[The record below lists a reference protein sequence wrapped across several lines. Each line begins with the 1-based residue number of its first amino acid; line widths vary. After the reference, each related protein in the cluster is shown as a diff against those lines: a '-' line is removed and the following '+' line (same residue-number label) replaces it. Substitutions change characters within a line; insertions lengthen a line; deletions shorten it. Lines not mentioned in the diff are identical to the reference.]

1 MLVRK
6 LNIFWIIYK
15 VTLIKIKK
23 LMSFCQ
29 DTEQNKSKREQFAN
43 MIRSEQRRKIFAQR
57 RVQFEEAKR
66 REDDALIN

>member
-1 MLVRK
+1 
-6 LNIFWIIYK
+6 
-15 VTLIKIKK
+15 
-23 LMSFCQ
+23 MSYFP

-66 REDDALIN
+66 REDQALINQKQH